1 MIYGLVMN
9 CSAMCSASLYRH
21 PCFHF
26 THLCGVSKTL
36 PERNIRY
43 PITKRT
49 SVVRLPSP
57 LPFFDLHSNMS
68 IIPHS
73 TTFGT
78 RETFR
83 PITITLFTP
92 LGNLNFPRITSTS
105 RTPENPRTAII
116 STIHFLVCPTIF
128 TFWAFALFLTVDL
141 AFSSKQDISA
151 LDSRRRHLQ
160 MLSRS
165 TGRFSDWKR

>member
-26 THLCGVSKTL
+26 THLCGVSKTS
-36 PERNIRY
+36 PERNARY

-49 SVVRLPSP
+49 SIVRIPSP

-78 RETFR
+78 RKTFH

-92 LGNLNFPRITSTS
+92 LGNSTFPASQAHLEPL
-105 RTPENPRTAII
+105 RTPARTQP
-116 STIHFLVCPTIF
+116 LQF
-128 TFWAFALFLTVDL
+128 TFLYVLPSLHFRLLH
-141 AFSSKQDISA
+141 FSS
-151 LDSRRRHLQ
+151 
-160 MLSRS
+160 LSILPFQANR
-165 TGRFSDWKR
+165 TLTL